1 VTRLTLQC
9 LGLLAL
15 QVAVCLALAFLFPG
29 PWVGP
34 SPELAQCKVERAV
47 IAGEARELHG
57 RLEARDAQDLRDR
70 DAVRKALHQLS
81 LYCPKV
87 RG

>member
-1 VTRLTLQC
+1 VNLWCASGFLLLTAC
-9 LGLLAL
+9 APK
-15 QVAVCLALAFLFPG
+15 AET
-29 PWVGP
+29 
-34 SPELAQCKVERAV
+34 ELAQCKVERAV

-57 RLEARDAQDLRDR
+57 RLEAQEAKHDQDR
-70 DAVRKALHQLS
+70 DAARKALHQLS

>member
-1 VTRLTLQC
+1 MKAAALLLLLTAC
-9 LGLLAL
+9 APK
-15 QVAVCLALAFLFPG
+15 AET
-29 PWVGP
+29 
-34 SPELAQCKVERAV
+34 ELAQCKVERAV

>member
-1 VTRLTLQC
+1 MKAAALLLLLTAC
-9 LGLLAL
+9 APK
-15 QVAVCLALAFLFPG
+15 AET
-29 PWVGP
+29 
-34 SPELAQCKVERAV
+34 ELAQCKVERAV
-47 IAGEARELHG
+47 IAGEARDMLQEI
-57 RLEARDAQDLRDR
+57 RERDAQYDRDR